1 MKARTIKISENI
13 YNSELLEGSICEN
26 CIIIKLSEHNIEKV
40 TRDSVLSAI
49 YRRSFIDKNLNV
61 VSIEIISTK
70 IEKVDEL
77 IGSIDSVAS
86 DNYEVVKDR
95 NFNLEDYLNKLT
107 ITFSD
112 DETEYEVSKDD
123 LLGSII
129 MDLSGLKFMTEKSNK
144 EIINSIEI

>member
-86 DNYEVVKDR
+86 DNYKVVKDR

>member
-26 CIIIKLSEHNIEKV
+26 CIIIKLAEHNIEKV

-61 VSIEIISTK
+61 VSIEIISTM

-77 IGSIDSVAS
+77 IDSIDSVAS
-86 DNYEVVKDR
+86 DNYKIVKDR

-112 DETEYEVSKDD
+112 DETEYEVSKND
-123 LLGSII
+123 LVGSII
-129 MDLSGLKFMTEKSNK
+129 MELSGLKFMSEKSNK